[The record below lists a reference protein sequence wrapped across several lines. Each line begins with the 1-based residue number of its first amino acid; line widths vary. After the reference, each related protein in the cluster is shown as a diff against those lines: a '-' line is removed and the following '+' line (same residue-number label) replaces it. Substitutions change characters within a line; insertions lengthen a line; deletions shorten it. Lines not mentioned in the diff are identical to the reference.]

1 MPQIGQTEM
10 KGRGMSMNNRKEI
23 MRLRSGREI
32 DVLVAEQI
40 MGWQMETDESKLK
53 RLQRYFS
60 RDEHPRWWRA
70 PEGGWYSDPPSYSS
84 DIAAAWQ
91 IVESMNSQGQF
102 LFLSQNYE
110 AYNVAFDQ
118 PRTTNPDYISEKS
131 IALAICQAALVVAE
145 RVNFG
150 VRRVGVEQ
158 RVVPAGALA

>member
-1 MPQIGQTEM
+1 
-10 KGRGMSMNNRKEI
+10 MNSRKEI
-23 MRLRSGREI
+23 IQLSAGRDI

-40 MGWQMETDESKLK
+40 MGWQIETDEPKLT

-60 RDEHPRWWRA
+60 RDEHPQWWRA
-70 PEGGWYSDPPSYSS
+70 PEGGWYSDPLSYSS

-102 LFLSQNYE
+102 LFLSQNYQE
-110 AYNVAFDQ
+110 YNVAFDE
-118 PRTTNPDYISEKS
+118 PRTTSPDYISEKS

-145 RVNFG
+145 RVHFG

-158 RVVPAGALA
+158 RAVPAGALA